1 MKRVEMQSPASSG
14 TVRVPEVQVAEFKAR
29 GWRLTEASK
38 PKPAKKT
45 AAAKKAAAT
54 DDDE

>member
-38 PKPAKKT
+38 PKPAKK
-45 AAAKKAAAT
+45 AARKPAAT

>member
-14 TVRVPEVQVAEFKAR
+14 TVLVPEGQVAEFKAR

-38 PKPAKKT
+38 PKPAKK
-45 AAAKKAAAT
+45 AAAPKADAT
-54 DDDE
+54 DDE

>member
-14 TVRVPEVQVAEFKAR
+14 TALVPEGQVAEFKAR
-29 GWRLTEASK
+29 GWRLAEASK
-38 PKPAKKT
+38 PRPAKKT

-54 DDDE
+54 DDE

>member
-14 TVRVPEVQVAEFKAR
+14 TVLVPEGQVAEFKAR

-38 PKPAKKT
+38 PKPTKKT
-45 AAAKKAAAT
+45 AARKPAAS
-54 DDDE
+54 DDE